1 MKPKIHGKLELI
13 PDVKLYR
20 EDLDEI
26 LSLFHHYCETV
37 TISDADSEYES
48 LDELKQHV
56 GSRVRNIE
64 IAGTKPNVT
73 LTIMGSSMLRH
84 LSEGLV
90 LTPEETDKADL
101 LFSRAKEFLLRRKRL
116 LARLATIPAIVVVC
130 LAITFVAF
138 LIYRH
143 DPTTQGGTIISVL
156 LLMAPVAFISGATR
170 SGAFRYVTLDSKTTA
185 SSFWKRNGDRIWML
199 LIGSGIGIFGTLL
212 AQWLAHSLFK

>member
-1 MKPKIHGKLELI
+1 MKPKIHGKLGMI
-13 PDVKLYR
+13 PDVRLYR
-20 EDLDEI
+20 EDLEEI
-26 LSLFHHYCETV
+26 LSLFHHFCETV

-84 LSEGLV
+84 LSEGVV
-90 LTPEETDKADL
+90 LTPEETDRADL

-116 LARLATIPAIVVVC
+116 LARIASVPTIVVVC
-130 LAITFVAF
+130 SAIFFVAF
-138 LIYRH
+138 LVNRH
-143 DPTTQGGTIISVL
+143 DPTQQGNTILVML
-156 LLMAPVAFISGATR
+156 LIVPVAFISGATR

-185 SSFWKRNGDRIWML
+185 SSFWKRNGDHIWML
-199 LIGSGIGIFGTLL
+199 VIGSGIGIFGTLL
-212 AQWLAHSLFK
+212 AQWLAHNLFK